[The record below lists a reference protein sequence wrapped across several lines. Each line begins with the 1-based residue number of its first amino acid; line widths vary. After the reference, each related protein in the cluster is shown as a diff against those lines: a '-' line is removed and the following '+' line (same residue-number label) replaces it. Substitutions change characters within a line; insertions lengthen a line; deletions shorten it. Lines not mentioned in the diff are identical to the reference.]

1 MSNFTPYTGAKLA
14 LMTIILSLAT
24 FMQVL
29 DSTIA
34 NVAIPTISGSLG
46 VSITEGTWI
55 ITAFG
60 VSNAISIA
68 ISGFLAKR
76 YGEVTIF
83 LWATALF
90 TLLSFLCGIS
100 DSLAMLLFF
109 RVIQGA
115 VAGPVIPLS
124 QSILLRGYPP
134 ALQKIAL
141 ALWSMTIILAPVC
154 GPIFGGYISDNYDW
168 GWIFFMNVPIGIL
181 VVILGAYLLR
191 EMESKA
197 VKIPF
202 NYIGLALLTVGVGC
216 LQVFLDKGQELNWF
230 ASNEI
235 TTLAIISVI
244 ALTFLVI
251 WELNNHNP
259 VVDLALF
266 KIRNFSIGTISTS
279 LSYMA
284 YFGAIVLLPQLLQEV
299 YGYTA
304 TWAGIALAP
313 IGLLPILLSAYVAKL
328 ADHIDI
334 RWIITNSFLFYSLC
348 FFWRAYTFE
357 SNINFIGIAIPQL
370 IQGIAVACFF
380 MPLTILTLSGLP
392 ADRLASASSLANFF
406 RTLAG
411 SVGTSITTTMWANRA
426 SLHHAQLT
434 ESINPYN
441 ANSVDY
447 YQQMSSYGLSKI
459 QTSTYINEQISAQSL
474 ILSANDIFWL
484 SGWVF
489 IALTVTIWFAK
500 PPFKSM
506 G

>member
-1 MSNFTPYTGAKLA
+1 MSTVQPFKGAKLV
-14 LMTIILSLAT
+14 LMTVVLSFAT

-46 VSITEGTWI
+46 VSTTQGDWV

-76 YGEVTIF
+76 YGEVKVF
-83 LWATALF
+83 LWATGLF
-90 TLLSFLCGIS
+90 TLFSLLCGMS
-100 DSLAMLLFF
+100 DSLGMLILF

-134 ALQKIAL
+134 ALQKLAL
-141 ALWSMTIILAPVC
+141 ALWSMTIILAPVF
-154 GPIFGGYISDNYDW
+154 GPIFGGYISDNYNW
-168 GWIFFMNVPIGIL
+168 GWIFFMNVPIGIAVVL
-181 VVILGAYLLR
+181 VGFYLLKP
-191 EMESKA
+191 MESKP
-197 VKIPF
+197 VKLPF
-202 NYIGLALLTVGVGC
+202 NYIGLALLTVGVGA
-216 LQVFLDKGQELNWF
+216 LQILLDEGQQLNWL
-230 ASNEI
+230 ASKEI
-235 TTLAIISVI
+235 VALAIISVV
-244 ALTFLVI
+244 ALTFLII
-251 WELNNHNP
+251 WELNNKNP
-259 VVDLALF
+259 VVDLSLF
-266 KIRNFSIGTISTS
+266 RIRNFSIGTISTS

-299 YGYTA
+299 FNYTA
-304 TWAGIALAP
+304 TWSGIALAP
-313 IGLLPILLSAYVAKL
+313 IGLFPLILSAFVAKVC
-328 ADHIDI
+328 DRIDI
-334 RWIITNSFLFYSLC
+334 RWVITTSFLFYALC

-357 SNINFIGIAIPQL
+357 SNIDFIGIAMPQL

-392 ADRLASASSLANFF
+392 AERLASASSLSNFF

-411 SVGTSITTTMWANRA
+411 SIGTSITTTLWADRA

-434 ESINPYN
+434 ESITPYN
-441 ANSVDY
+441 PNSVEY
-447 YQQMSSYGLSKI
+447 YHQMSASGLSDM
-459 QTSTYINEQISAQSL
+459 QTSTYINEQISSQSL
-474 ILSANDIFWL
+474 ILSANDIFWMC
-484 SGWVF
+484 GWVF
-489 IALTVTIWFAK
+489 IALIVTIWLAK
-500 PPFKSM
+500 PPFKSA

>member
-1 MSNFTPYTGAKLA
+1 MATVQPFKGGKLV
-14 LMTIILSLAT
+14 LMTIVLSFAT

-46 VSITEGTWI
+46 VSTTQGDWV

-76 YGEVTIF
+76 YGEVKVF
-83 LWATALF
+83 LWATGLF
-90 TLLSFLCGIS
+90 TLFSFLCGIS
-100 DSLAMLLFF
+100 DSLGTLILF

-124 QSILLRGYPP
+124 QSILLRGYPL

-141 ALWSMTIILAPVC
+141 ALWSMTIILAPVF
-154 GPIFGGYISDNYDW
+154 GPIFGGYISDNYNW
-168 GWIFFMNVPIGIL
+168 GWIFFMNIPIGIM
-181 VVILGAYLLR
+181 VVIVGLLILKP
-191 EMESKA
+191 MESTA
-197 VKIPF
+197 VKLPF
-202 NYIGLALLTVGVGC
+202 NYIGLALLTVGVGS
-216 LQVFLDKGQELNWF
+216 LQVLLDQGQQLNWL

-235 TTLAIISVI
+235 VILAIVSVV

-251 WELNNHNP
+251 WELNNKNP
-259 VVDLALF
+259 VVDLSLF
-266 KIRNFSIGTISTS
+266 KMRNFSIGTISTS

-299 YGYTA
+299 FGYTA
-304 TWAGIALAP
+304 TWSGIALAP
-313 IGLLPILLSAYVAKL
+313 IGLLPLILSTYVAKIS
-328 ADHIDI
+328 DHIDI
-334 RWIITNSFLFYSLC
+334 RWVITTSFLFYALC

-357 SNINFIGIAIPQL
+357 INIDFIGIAMPQL

-392 ADRLASASSLANFF
+392 AERLASASSLANFF

-411 SVGTSITTTMWANRA
+411 SVGTSITTTMWADRA

-434 ESINPYN
+434 ESITPYN
-441 ANSVDY
+441 PNTVEY
-447 YQQMSSYGLSKI
+447 YHEMASKGLSEL

-484 SGWVF
+484 CGGIF
-489 IALTVTIWFAK
+489 ICLIITIWLAK

>member
-1 MSNFTPYTGAKLA
+1 MSTIEPLKGTKLVF
-14 LMTIILSLAT
+14 MTVLLSFAT

-46 VSITEGTWI
+46 VSNTEGTWV
-55 ITAFG
+55 ITTFG
-60 VSNAISIA
+60 VSNAMSIA
-68 ISGFLAKR
+68 LTGFLAKR
-76 YGEVTIF
+76 YGEVKVF
-83 LWATALF
+83 LWATGLF
-90 TLLSFLCGIS
+90 TLFSFLCGIS
-100 DSLAMLLFF
+100 DSLGMLLFF
-109 RVIQGA
+109 RCVQGA

-124 QSILLRGYPP
+124 QSILLRGYP
-134 ALQKIAL
+134 ARLQKMAL

-154 GPIFGGYISDNYDW
+154 GPILGGYISDNYNW
-168 GWIFFMNVPIGIL
+168 GWIFFMNVPIGIA
-181 VVILGAYLLR
+181 VVLFGAYLLKP
-191 EMESKA
+191 MESTV

-235 TTLAIISVI
+235 IVLAIIAVI
-244 ALTFLVI
+244 TLTFLVI
-251 WELNNHNP
+251 WEVNNKNP

-299 YGYTA
+299 YSYNA

-313 IGLLPILLSAYVAKL
+313 IGLLPILLSASVAKIC
-328 ADHIDI
+328 DHVDI
-334 RWIITNSFLFYSLC
+334 RAVITTSFVFYSIC

-357 SNINFIGIAIPQL
+357 LNIDFTGIALPQL
-370 IQGIAVACFF
+370 IQGIAIACFF

-392 ADRLASASSLANFF
+392 AERLASASSLSNFF

-411 SVGTSITTTMWANRA
+411 SVGTSITTTLWANRA
-426 SLHHAQLT
+426 SLHHAHLT
-434 ESINPYN
+434 ESITPYDP
-441 ANSVDY
+441 NSVAY
-447 YQQMSSYGLSKI
+447 FNQMAEHGLSST
-459 QTSTYINEQISAQSL
+459 QTASYINEQISAQSL
-474 ILSANDIFWL
+474 IMSANDIFWL
-484 SGWVF
+484 CGWVF
-489 IALTVTIWFAK
+489 IGLIISIWFAK

>member
-1 MSNFTPYTGAKLA
+1 MNGFTPFTGAKLV
-14 LMTIILSLAT
+14 LMTVVLSMAT

-46 VSITEGTWI
+46 VSDSEGTWI

-76 YGEVTIF
+76 YGEVKVF

-90 TLLSFLCGIS
+90 TLFSLLCGLS
-100 DSLAMLLFF
+100 DSLAVLLFF

-134 ALQKIAL
+134 ALQKLAL
-141 ALWSMTIILAPVC
+141 ALWSMTIILAPVF
-154 GPIFGGYISDNYDW
+154 GPIFGGYISDNYNW
-168 GWIFFMNVPIGIL
+168 GWIFFINVPIGII
-181 VVILGAYLLR
+181 VVLIGGYLLKP
-191 EMESKA
+191 MESNVIKL
-197 VKIPF
+197 PF

-216 LQVFLDKGQELNWF
+216 LQVFLDKGQELNWL
-230 ASNEI
+230 ASDEI
-235 TTLAIISVI
+235 VTLIVISVI
-244 ALTFLVI
+244 ALTLLVI
-251 WELNNHNP
+251 WELNSKNP
-259 VVDLALF
+259 VVDLSLF
-266 KIRNFSIGTISTS
+266 KIRNFSIGTITTS

-334 RWIITNSFLFYSLC
+334 RWIITNSFLFYALC

-357 SNINFIGIAIPQL
+357 SKIDFMGVAMPQL
-370 IQGIAVACFF
+370 VQGIAVACFF

-392 ADRLASASSLANFF
+392 AERLASASSLANFF

-426 SLHHAQLT
+426 SLHHAHLT
-434 ESINPYN
+434 ELVTEYNPNSIEFYN
-441 ANSVDY
+441 
-447 YQQMSSYGLSKI
+447 QMTSKGLSSI
-459 QTSTYINEQISAQSL
+459 QTSSYINEQISAQSL

-484 SGWVF
+484 CGWVF
-489 IALTVTIWFAK
+489 VALTVTIWFAK

>member
-1 MSNFTPYTGAKLA
+1 MGNFTPFKGAKLV
-14 LMTIILSLAT
+14 LMTVILSLAT

-46 VSITEGTWI
+46 VSTTEGTWI

-68 ISGFLAKR
+68 ITGFLAKR
-76 YGEVTIF
+76 YGEVKVF

-90 TLLSFLCGIS
+90 TLFSFLCGIS

-134 ALQKIAL
+134 ALQKLAL

-154 GPIFGGYISDNYDW
+154 GPIFGGYISDNYNW
-168 GWIFFMNVPIGIL
+168 GWIFFINVPIGIL
-181 VVILGAYLLR
+181 VVILGAYLLKQ
-191 EMESKA
+191 MESTT
-197 VKIPF
+197 VKLAF

-230 ASNEI
+230 ASKEI
-235 TTLAIISVI
+235 VVLAIIATI

-251 WELNNHNP
+251 WELNNKNP

-334 RWIITNSFLFYSLC
+334 RWIITNSFLFYALC

-357 SNINFIGIAIPQL
+357 SNINFIGIAMPQL
-370 IQGIAVACFF
+370 VQGVAVACFF
-380 MPLTILTLSGLP
+380 MPLTILTLSGLH
-392 ADRLASASSLANFF
+392 ADRIASASSLSNFF

-426 SLHHAQLT
+426 SLHHANLT
-434 ESINPYN
+434 ESINQYSPN
-441 ANSVDY
+441 TVQY
-447 YQQMSSYGLSKI
+447 YQQMSSYGLSQT
-459 QTSTYINEQISAQSL
+459 QTSIYINEQISAQSL

-484 SGWVF
+484 CGWVF
-489 IALTVTIWFAK
+489 IALTVTIWLAK